1 MLIAYGYG
9 YINRI
14 PIAYESD
21 LAMVFAVL
29 SILFFEAS
37 IRSGMIPVNSKY
49 IPFFTPPLPMQIIDD
64 TGDIAISSKNAMDL
78 DNETL
83 SHILSSNELFMQIDE
98 DTLMFSKAIT
108 GGFSVWHEDI
118 SKLNILYEQIAE
130 SVKKSEKTNE
140 VLTKSVKIKQEIE
153 EENAR
158 NQLMDGLEAE
168 ISEKLTELQDT
179 IKKLSESENKKG
191 IGYSSYVILL
201 YKKTLGF
208 LF

>member
-1 MLIAYGYG
+1 
-9 YINRI
+9 
-14 PIAYESD
+14 
-21 LAMVFAVL
+21 MVFAVL

-49 IPFFTPPLPMQIIDD
+49 IPFFTNSPLPMQIIDD

-118 SKLNILYEQIAE
+118 SKLNILYKQIVE
-130 SVKKSEKTNE
+130 SVKKSEKCS
-140 VLTKSVKIKQEIE
+140 KC
-153 EENAR
+153 
-158 NQLMDGLEAE
+158 
-168 ISEKLTELQDT
+168 
-179 IKKLSESENKKG
+179 
-191 IGYSSYVILL
+191 
-201 YKKTLGF
+201 
-208 LF
+208 